1 VLLLVL
7 SQEMVHQM
15 VGFMWEPL
23 IAAVKK
29 EPETDLAAS
38 MLDSL
43 AGVCGGGQS
52 VYVHCGWNMG
62 VWVACWMDW
71 LCCARLGLSL
81 CGSGSMR
88 HAPL

>member
-1 VLLLVL
+1 
-7 SQEMVHQM
+7 M

-43 AGVCGGGQS
+43 AGGVCVGGGLGLCMYL
-52 VYVHCGWNMG
+52 VVGTWG
-62 VWVACWMDW
+62 VGSLLDELAV
-71 LCCARLGLSL
+71 LRTARSLSL
-81 CGSGSMR
+81 CGSE
-88 HAPL
+88 A

>member
-1 VLLLVL
+1 
-7 SQEMVHQM
+7 M

-43 AGVCGGGQS
+43 AGGVCVCGGGGGGGGFCIYK
-52 VYVHCGWNMG
+52 VV
-62 VWVACWMDW
+62 
-71 LCCARLGLSL
+71 
-81 CGSGSMR
+81 
-88 HAPL
+88 